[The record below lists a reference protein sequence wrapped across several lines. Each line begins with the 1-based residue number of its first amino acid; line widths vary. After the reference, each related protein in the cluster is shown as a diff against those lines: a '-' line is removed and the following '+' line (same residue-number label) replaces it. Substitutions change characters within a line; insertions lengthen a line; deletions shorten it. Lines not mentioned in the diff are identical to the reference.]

1 MFNHL
6 SYRVAQKTMPNYLY
20 DEIRK
25 GSGVNAEEYMKK
37 YNEYL
42 ASNFGYKQFKS
53 LQTGSAL
60 KQLPKGNLIK
70 LNILIPALEEQ
81 TKIANFLSAIDD
93 KIQAVE
99 TQIEKMEIWKKGL
112 LQQMFC

>member
-6 SYRVAQKTMPNYLY
+6 SYRVAQKTIPNYLY

-42 ASNFGYKQFKS
+42 ASTFDMNNPQDKARAGYASKFVNTLVHR
-53 LQTGSAL
+53 LQ
-60 KQLPKGNLIK
+60 
-70 LNILIPALEEQ
+70 
-81 TKIANFLSAIDD
+81 
-93 KIQAVE
+93 
-99 TQIEKMEIWKKGL
+99 
-112 LQQMFC
+112 